1 MIKEE
6 RLAETFKSLVQIDSE
21 SKNEAEMARELGYI
35 LESMGAEVQ
44 TDGAG
49 DEIGGNCGNLIA
61 RFKGNVRAPVLLFS
75 AHMDTV
81 APGKGICP
89 KFENGVFTSDGT
101 TVLGAD
107 DKSAIAI
114 LLECLRALQEND
126 LPHGPIELVFTVA
139 EEMGLLGAKHLDLE
153 RLTAQ
158 YGYVLDTTDTEVL
171 VNRAPGANRF
181 EIQVHG
187 KDAHAG
193 TAPEKGINAIH
204 LAAKALADL
213 PIGRIDS
220 ETTCNIGVIEGGIAG
235 NIVPKLVKLQGE
247 VRSHDTDKLDR
258 VTEDILGA
266 FRQVVKT
273 HQAETGEDLP
283 SVDIRVENDFSRTHI
298 PPDHPVVA
306 LALQAAENLDRSL
319 ELKTT
324 GGGADANIFFE
335 KGIMTGV
342 LGTGMRD
349 MHTVRESIAL
359 ADMTR
364 TARLVM
370 EIIRVHAGAA

>member
-44 TDGAG
+44 TDPAG
-49 DEIGGNCGNLIA
+49 DLIGGDCGNLIA
-61 RFKGNVRAPVLLFS
+61 RFKGNVQAPVLLFS

-81 APGKGICP
+81 APGKGIRP
-89 KFENGVFTSDGT
+89 RLEEGVFTSDGT

-139 EEMGLLGAKHLDLE
+139 EEMGLLGAKHLDFD

-171 VNRAPGANRF
+171 VNQAPGANRF

-204 LAAKALADL
+204 LAAKALAEL
-213 PIGRIDS
+213 QIGRIDA

-247 VRSHDTDKLDR
+247 VRSHDTDKLEA
-258 VTEDILGA
+258 VTEDIRGA
-266 FRQVVKT
+266 FRQVVQI

-283 SVDIRVENDFSRTHI
+283 SVDMRVENDFSRTHI
-298 PPDHPVVA
+298 PTDHPVVT
-306 LALQAAENLDRSL
+306 LALQAAKNLDRSL

-364 TARLVM
+364 TARLVL

>member
-44 TDGAG
+44 TDPAG
-49 DEIGGNCGNLIA
+49 DLIGGDCGNLIA
-61 RFKGNVRAPVLLFS
+61 RFKGNVQAPVLLFS

-81 APGKGICP
+81 APGKGIRP
-89 KFENGVFTSDGT
+89 RLEDGVFTSDGT

-139 EEMGLLGAKHLDLE
+139 EEMGLLGAKHLDFD

-171 VNRAPGANRF
+171 VNQAPGANRF

-204 LAAKALADL
+204 LAAKALAEL
-213 PIGRIDS
+213 QIGRIDA

-247 VRSHDTDKLDR
+247 VRSHDTDKLEA
-258 VTEDILGA
+258 VTEDIRGA
-266 FRQVVKT
+266 FRQVMQT

-283 SVDIRVENDFSRTHI
+283 SVDMRVENDFSRTHI
-298 PPDHPVVA
+298 PTDHPVVT
-306 LALQAAENLDRSL
+306 LALQAAKNLDRSL

-364 TARLVM
+364 TARLVL